1 MTNGGPNGASESL
14 MMRMYQYAFRDYN
27 FPMASA
33 LSVMIC
39 IILIILS
46 GIYMKLTKNKEE

>member
-1 MTNGGPNGASESL
+1 